1 MPSQSDSSKKRK
13 LRRNSGTIERMEKRI
28 IQEIFDEHVFLAR
41 RFLERSSEQLDK
53 ALALL
58 LRTLREG
65 NKILVLGNG
74 GSAADAQHIAS
85 ELVGRFQRERPGLP
99 AIALTT
105 DASTL
110 TSVAND
116 YGFESIFSRQV
127 DALGAKGDALIAIST
142 SGASRNVIEALRSA
156 RARGIA
162 TVGLLGRDG
171 GAARELCDVP
181 LVVDGQKTAR
191 IQEVHILIG
200 HVICEHLESEMC

>member
-1 MPSQSDSSKKRK
+1 
-13 LRRNSGTIERMEKRI
+13 MEKRI

-41 RFLERSSEQLDK
+41 RFLERSSEQLDR
-53 ALALL
+53 ALGLL

-85 ELVGRFQRERPGLP
+85 ELVGRFQKERPGLA

-116 YGFESIFSRQV
+116 YGFESVFSRQV
-127 DALGAKGDALIAIST
+127 DALGKKGDALIAIST

-156 RARGIA
+156 RSRGIA

-171 GAARELCDVP
+171 GAARELCDVA

-191 IQEVHILIG
+191 IQEVHILIA